1 MKQSN
6 YETAVHYYHHH
17 HSFACAALQPMK
29 RVSKSQ
35 AEKNRAIAEI
45 KRNLPKVCFICGQP
59 CTGDAAHLLPKS
71 IFPQYYTEP
80 KNIVRMCRACHNLY
94 DNDKD
99 FRSGMLKI
107 IIKVKGFAK
116 SEEIFRYFG
125 V

>member
-1 MKQSN
+1 
-6 YETAVHYYHHH
+6 
-17 HSFACAALQPMK
+17 MK

-35 AEKNRAIAEI
+35 AEKNRRIAEI

-71 IFPQYYTEP
+71 TFPQYYTEP
-80 KNIVRMCRACHNLY
+80 KNIVRMCRACHNRY

-99 FRSGMLKI
+99 FRSGMLNI
-107 IIKVKGFAK
+107 IIKVKEFAK
-116 SEEIFRYFG
+116 SEEIFRYLG